1 MPKHYSLPIP
11 IFNKNLINSVDS
23 LNKNLNVT
31 SVYLFISILCFLK
44 ISLVCFFLLSLFLKT
59 SKKFYTH
66 TEEVTKGIH
75 RNRHSANFI
84 NTFINT
90 CKRSHSSKVAWK
102 NFFTVI
108 FQEFCWNF
116 EQCPFIN
123 QNTVG
128 ILFSKTPSSPYFY
141 GKVSL

>member
-44 ISLVCFFLLSLFLKT
+44 NSLVCFFLLSLFLKM

-90 CKRSHSSKVAWK
+90 CKRSHSSKVA
-102 NFFTVI
+102 
-108 FQEFCWNF
+108 
-116 EQCPFIN
+116 
-123 QNTVG
+123 
-128 ILFSKTPSSPYFY
+128 
-141 GKVSL
+141 